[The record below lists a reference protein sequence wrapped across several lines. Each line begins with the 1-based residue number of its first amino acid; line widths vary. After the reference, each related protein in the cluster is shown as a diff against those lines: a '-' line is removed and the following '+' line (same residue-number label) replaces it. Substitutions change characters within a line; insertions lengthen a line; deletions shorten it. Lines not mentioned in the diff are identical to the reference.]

1 MHFGQTVYK
10 GMTLVEM
17 LVAIAI
23 LLISM
28 EGVNLLMVKSW
39 SANKFVLE
47 MGNASLI
54 ASRGTTKVVN
64 EIRKTRQAD
73 NGDYPIES
81 GGNFDL
87 KVYLDSDGDGK
98 TERIHYYLSNKILY
112 RGVTSP
118 VAGLPITYPA
128 GDDSVTVISSSIVNT
143 PTDPVFYYYNG
154 NYPSDTV
161 NNPLST
167 PVVVSGVRMIKVHLM
182 VNIDPNHAPDS
193 INIEAFAQLR
203 NLINY

>member
-1 MHFGQTVYK
+1 
-10 GMTLVEM
+10 MTLVEL

-23 LLISM
+23 MGIAM
-28 EGVNLLMVKSW
+28 EGINLLFVRSW
-39 SANKFVLE
+39 NTNKFVLE

-54 ASRGTTKVVN
+54 ASRGTNEVVN
-64 EIRKTRQAD
+64 EIRKARQAD

-87 KVYLDSDGDGK
+87 KVYADSDGDGK
-98 TERIHYYLSNKILY
+98 TERIHYYLTDHTLY
-112 RGVTSP
+112 QGVTDP
-118 VAGLPITYPA
+118 VDGTPVTYPA
-128 GDDSVTVISSSIVNT
+128 TDGSTTIISSYIANT
-143 PTDPVFYYYNG
+143 PTDPIFYYYNG
-154 NYPSDTV
+154 NYPGDTV

-167 PVVVSGVRMIKVHLM
+167 PVVVSKVRMIKVHLM
-182 VNIDPNHAPDS
+182 VNIDPNHAPDY